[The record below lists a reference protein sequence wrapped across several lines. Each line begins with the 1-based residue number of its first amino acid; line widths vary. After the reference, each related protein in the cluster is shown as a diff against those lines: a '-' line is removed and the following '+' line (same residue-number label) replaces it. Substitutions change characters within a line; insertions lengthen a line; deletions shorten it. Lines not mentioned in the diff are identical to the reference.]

1 MVKKK
6 LIQLTFDIK
15 ISDSSIIM
23 HIYLTNKYFIP
34 TNQSFNEIIEI
45 NTITSSSDIE
55 LKKGVLLYI
64 LKLLQDDQR
73 MIYNESI
80 A

>member
-1 MVKKK
+1 
-6 LIQLTFDIK
+6 
-15 ISDSSIIM
+15 M

-45 NTITSSSDIE
+45 NNITSSSDIE
-55 LKKGVLLYI
+55 LKKGALLYI

-73 MIYNESI
+73 VIYNESI